1 VRCPNYSE
9 YGHRGGS
16 WKCPLTSTKKR
27 YILNSS
33 LFVTLQ
39 YEIDPI
45 IIAGSEQRR
54 PQSRLGGKKAKKG
67 TTAEEAPT
75 PRTRAAVAR
84 EAAAKAKREDL
95 ELELKAATA
104 REATQA
110 AAREEAEAA
119 QAAAA
124 REAAQVA
131 ARKEA
136 EAAQAAAARDEFST
150 TQAHEQVMEVMA
162 LEVQLPETAIQTT
175 TARRYCSSST
185 DSMIMDYLCNKSII
199 NQTLFSTSPY
209 LLKMHWRLKCSQLGR

>member
-1 VRCPNYSE
+1 MFTHWHQEKVPSQFFFICYTTIWNWSYRYC
-9 YGHRGGS
+9 R
-16 WKCPLTSTKKR
+16 KR
-27 YILNSS
+27 TNKTT
-33 LFVTLQ
+33 VKV
-39 YEIDPI
+39 
-45 IIAGSEQRR
+45 GR
-54 PQSRLGGKKAKKG
+54 KKAKKG

-150 TQAHEQVMEVMA
+150 TQAHEQVMEVMP
-162 LEVQLPETAIQTT
+162 LEVELSETAI
-175 TARRYCSSST
+175 
-185 DSMIMDYLCNKSII
+185 
-199 NQTLFSTSPY
+199 
-209 LLKMHWRLKCSQLGR
+209 